1 MKYSKVH
8 KNPDIFALNYRYST
22 ICGNYMDI
30 SKMAL
35 LKFQFTDLNK
45 YIFMYKEFIDKAQL
59 MKLKEKKYAYKY
71 TDSYNVRSCQ
81 CIV

>member
-1 MKYSKVH
+1 
-8 KNPDIFALNYRYST
+8 
-22 ICGNYMDI
+22 MDI

-59 MKLKEKKYAYKY
+59 MKLKKKKI
-71 TDSYNVRSCQ
+71 CL
-81 CIV
+81 

>member
-59 MKLKEKKYAYKY
+59 MKLKKKKI
-71 TDSYNVRSCQ
+71 CL
-81 CIV
+81 

>member
-59 MKLKEKKYAYKY
+59 MKLKKKKYAYKY

>member
-59 MKLKEKKYAYKY
+59 MKLKKKK
-71 TDSYNVRSCQ
+71 NMLINIQ
-81 CIV
+81 IPIM

>member
-1 MKYSKVH
+1 
-8 KNPDIFALNYRYST
+8 
-22 ICGNYMDI
+22 
-30 SKMAL
+30 MAL

-59 MKLKEKKYAYKY
+59 MKLKKKKYAYKY

>member
-8 KNPDIFALNYRYST
+8 KNPNIFALNYRYST

-59 MKLKEKKYAYKY
+59 MKLKKKKYAYKY

>member
-8 KNPDIFALNYRYST
+8 KNSDIFALNYRYST
-22 ICGNYMDI
+22 ICGNCMYI

-45 YIFMYKEFIDKAQL
+45 YISMYKEFIDKAQL
-59 MKLKEKKYAYKY
+59 MKLKKKKYAYKY

>member
-8 KNPDIFALNYRYST
+8 KNPNIFALNYRYST

-59 MKLKEKKYAYKY
+59 MKLKKKK
-71 TDSYNVRSCQ
+71 NMLINIQ
-81 CIV
+81 IPIM

>member
-8 KNPDIFALNYRYST
+8 KNSDIFALNYRYST

-59 MKLKEKKYAYKY
+59 MKLKEKKI
-71 TDSYNVRSCQ
+71 CL
-81 CIV
+81 